1 MSTNKSIPNELNSE
15 LIRENVR
22 EKEKTP
28 QGIPNFCPAKVPKTK
43 KKSGQDEFPNR
54 ISMAE

>member
-1 MSTNKSIPNELNSE
+1 MSTNKSMLNEMNFE

-22 EKEKTP
+22 EKGKP
-28 QGIPNFCPAKVPKTK
+28 SQGIPNFYPAKKPKTK

-54 ISMAE
+54 ISLAE